1 MKTIFFNFLEGIK
14 KNYKTVIVSFIIAC
28 VLWVAVSVLTFDTI
42 NNRINGINVTAQ
54 PTDYMAMNNL
64 QITSDIT
71 DKVNIQIEGKR
82 YDISD
87 LGSSDFSAEVDLSS
101 VRSAG
106 TYTLPLKV
114 DRKTSRDL
122 AITSINPE
130 QISVTIDEIISKEF
144 PITGAADVIPAN
156 EYYLGE
162 ITATPA
168 TITLTGSST
177 LIGRVVRVEA
187 VSTLHGNISESQQ
200 TGSEIKIYGAG
211 NRVISEGLTLS
222 TDSVRVDIPIFKQ
235 KELPLKFQITNYPSN
250 FDINSLKYKIVP
262 EKLTVATPDSS
273 IDNLSELDIGTV
285 DLSDIKLTTTS
296 YITIALPDGYKN
308 LSGNV
313 NARIEWDME
322 EYGQLDFTVTNTN
335 ENDNIK
341 ITNSPTNF
349 DVSLV
354 TNSLKLTLIGPSE
367 RLAEILPSDI
377 TVTAN
382 LFGTQLHE
390 GLQDV
395 SVSVQIKGSRQ
406 SCWASGE
413 YKVTINA
420 SPVTES
426 GGA

>member
-1 MKTIFFNFLEGIK
+1 MKTIFFNFLDGIK
-14 KNYKTVIVSFIIAC
+14 KNYKTVIAAFIIAC

-42 NNRINGINVTAQ
+42 TNRINGIDVVTQ
-54 PTDYMAMNNL
+54 PTDYMTMNNL

-87 LGSSDFSAEVDLSS
+87 LNAADFSAEVDLSS

-114 DRKTSRDL
+114 NPKTSREL
-122 AITSINPE
+122 VFTSIRPE

-200 TGSEIKIYGAG
+200 TGSEIKVYGAG

-235 KELPLKFQITNYPSN
+235 KDLPLKFQITNYPSN

-285 DLSDIKLTTTS
+285 DLSDITLTTTS
-296 YITIALPDGYKN
+296 YINFVLPDGYKN

-313 NARIEWDME
+313 NARIEWEMDD
-322 EYGQLDFTVTNTN
+322 YGQLDFTVTNEN
-335 ENDNIK
+335 ENIK

-354 TNSLKLTLIGPSE
+354 TNSIKLTVIGPSE
-367 RLAEILPSDI
+367 RLFEISPSDI
-377 TVTAN
+377 TLTAN

-420 SPVTES
+420 VPATES
-426 GGA
+426 GSE